1 MRESRL
7 LDHIYRRSADLAS
20 SFPGVLL
27 GPGDDCAVVACG
39 PQTLLTVDQL
49 IEGRHYLPGTA
60 IDLIARKAVAR
71 SVSDIAAMAGVPRWA
86 LATAA
91 LPAAWSQA
99 ESDDLFDR
107 LATWARHWGCP
118 LVGGDIAALPEGA
131 PMLLTVTVGGDPHAS
146 RGPVTRSGAQ
156 PGDCVWMTG
165 RVGGSL
171 PSGRHL
177 TFEPRIAEARWLA
190 DTLTT
195 RLHAMIDL
203 SDGLGRDAARV
214 AAGSGVRLEIE
225 AALVPVHEPRSPTV
239 ASDGEDY
246 ELLFIADADADMTL
260 PAACPQTGTPVT
272 RIGQVIAGQG
282 CVIIDAAGRAWD
294 TTEMGWDHG

>member
-7 LDHIYRRSADLAS
+7 LDHIYRRSADLVS
-20 SFPGVLL
+20 SFPGVVL
-27 GPGDDCAVVACG
+27 GPGDDCAVVADG
-39 PQTLLTVDQL
+39 PRTLLTVDQL

-60 IDLIARKAVAR
+60 VDLVARKAVAR
-71 SVSDIAAMAGVPRWA
+71 SVSDIAAMAGTPRWA

-91 LPAAWSQA
+91 IPASWSQA

-107 LATWARHWGCP
+107 MAAWARHWGCP
-118 LVGGDIAALPEGA
+118 LVGGDIASLPDGA
-131 PMLLTVTVGGDPHAS
+131 PMVLTVTVGGEPHGT
-146 RGPVTRSGAQ
+146 RGPVTRSEAK
-156 PGDCVWMTG
+156 PGDAVWLTG

-177 TFEPRIAEARWLA
+177 TFEPRIAEAQWLA
-190 DTLTT
+190 ETLAS

-214 AAGSGVRLEIE
+214 AAASGVRIEI
-225 AALVPVHEPRSPTV
+225 AATLVPVCAPRSASA

-246 ELLFIADADADMTL
+246 ELLFITDGDITL
-260 PAACPQTGTPVT
+260 PAACPRTGTPVA
-272 RIGQVIAGQG
+272 RIGHVMAGQG
-282 CVIIDAAGRAWD
+282 CVIIDADGRAWD
-294 TTEMGWDHG
+294 TTELGWDHG